1 MPDVVFKKVDYTLK
15 KLVEDIDIGEIG
27 LPDIQRPF
35 VWSSSKVRDLFDSM
49 YRGYP
54 IGYFLF
60 WENGF
65 PGEHKVIGTGQKQKA
80 PRLLIVDGQQR
91 LASLYTVTKAVP
103 IVSKDFRH
111 ARIRIAFNPIE
122 ERFEVTNP
130 VIEKDVEWISDI
142 SEIWKPEMSSYTFI
156 NKFLN
161 RLGANRLGANREIAD
176 EERTKIANSIT
187 RLEKLLDY
195 PLTALEISSS
205 VDEDRV
211 AEIFV
216 RINSKGTPLN
226 QADFILT
233 LMSVFWDDGRKQLEE
248 FCRQAKK
255 PPVDNRPSPYN
266 HYLTPS
272 PDQLLRPS
280 VALGF
285 RRARLEH
292 VYSLLRGKD
301 LQTRQFSVEQR
312 EKQFN
317 ILREAQDCV
326 LNLQN
331 WHDFFKVLK
340 RAGYQSGKLISS
352 EMAIVYTYAMWLI
365 GKMDYCVDPYYLRE
379 VMARWFFMVALK
391 GRYTGSPESRMEQDL
406 ALLQAIDTAEG
417 FVKVLDQQINAIFT
431 RDYWEVTLPN
441 ELETAAARSTGQFAF
456 YAALCLLDANVLYSK
471 MKVSELLDPTIKS
484 KKKALERHHLFPR
497 QYLQKI
503 GTREKHL
510 INQTAN
516 YALVEWSDNIAI
528 SDKAPKD
535 YVPQIEAK
543 FTGEE
548 LQKMYTLHALPERW
562 YEMEYTTFLNERRK
576 LMADIIRRGFMK
588 LKENI

>member
-156 NKFLN
+156 NKFL
-161 RLGANRLGANREIAD
+161 NRLGANREIAD

-406 ALLQAIDTAEG
+406 ALLRAIDTAEG

-497 QYLQKI
+497 RYLQKI
-503 GTREKHL
+503 GTSVKHL

-588 LKENI
+588 LNENI